1 MTEHIKIQTV
11 KSFWER
17 SLKPG
22 EIVAVVKHMGACPD
36 CQRVYQ
42 EISQEM
48 NAQHPT
54 SLILSTALIFKHEH
68 LEYDQ
73 LVSLAD
79 KTLDEEDRQILDIHL
94 RDCEGCRDDLR
105 VFLEFREQIDAA
117 ADIKFRPE
125 SHAKW
130 AARFSGLFVWPNLK
144 LRPFTIG
151 MIAFAGGLFL
161 LAIFLPQF
169 RGKNA
174 PAPLQ
179 ASSPRIT
186 TPSSVPT
193 HSTTTPSPAGISDVG
208 TKLPA
213 DDDII
218 ASLRDGEGRFAVTR
232 GGLVQGLNAIP
243 SDMQQAVKDAL
254 LQKGLRKPA
263 LLKDLDGAQGGT
275 RGAEDKKVVFKLIYP
290 GRTVIAE
297 NRPLFRWQSIE
308 GAVNYQVEVA
318 DSRGAKIAES
328 ETITSTSWTP
338 AQSLQ
343 RGKFYTWSVTA
354 IVNGQQ
360 IASPVPTGPEMKF
373 KILDISKKHQ
383 IEELRK
389 RSKSHL
395 ALGVFY
401 AREGMIAE
409 AEQEF
414 QSLVRSNPDSPIAVS
429 LLRAV
434 QSWR

>member
-1 MTEHIKIQTV
+1 MSEHIKIQTM
-11 KSFWER
+11 KSYWER

-22 EIVAVVKHMGACPD
+22 EIIAIVKHMEACSD
-36 CQRVYQ
+36 CRRVYQ

-48 NAQHPT
+48 NVQHPI
-54 SLILSTALIFKHEH
+54 SLILSTALMFKHEH

-94 RDCEGCRDDLR
+94 QDCEGCRDDLR
-105 VFLEFREQIDAA
+105 VFLEFRQQIDAA
-117 ADIKFRPE
+117 ADLKFRPE

-130 AARFSGLFVWPNLK
+130 AARFSGLFVRPNLK
-144 LRPFTIG
+144 LRPLTIG
-151 MIAFAGGLFL
+151 MIAFAGSLFL
-161 LAIFLPQF
+161 LAIFLPHFGQ
-169 RGKNA
+169 KNVQG
-174 PAPLQ
+174 PLVS
-179 ASSPRIT
+179 APRIT
-186 TPSSVPT
+186 PPSPLPT
-193 HSTTTPSPAGISDVG
+193 HSPTTPPPAGISGVE
-208 TKLPA
+208 TKPPA
-213 DDDII
+213 DEDI
-218 ASLRDGEGRFAVTR
+218 ASLHDSEGRVVVTR
-232 GGLVQGLNAIP
+232 GGIVRGLDAIP

-254 LQKGLRKPA
+254 LRKELRKPA
-263 LLKDLDGAQGGT
+263 LLKDLDGAQGSS
-275 RGAEDKKVVFKLIYP
+275 RGAEDNKAVFKLIYP
-290 GRTVIAE
+290 GRTVIPE

-308 GAVNYQVEVA
+308 GAVNYQVQVA

-354 IVNGQQ
+354 ILDGQQ
-360 IASPVPTGPEMKF
+360 ITSPAPTRPEMKF
-373 KILDISKKHQ
+373 KVLDISKKRQ

-429 LLRAV
+429 LLRAI
-434 QSWR
+434 QSW